1 MTRDEALAGVRDCL
15 ASALDVPAE
24 DIQPSDRIIDDLG
37 ADSLDLLD
45 ITFQLEQ
52 RFQISINPREIER
65 RAKAVLGETPFEIDG
80 IYTPEALVELRKAL
94 PEIPAEELT
103 DGLTVAQL
111 WRSFRVETMLNQVTR
126 LLEERSG

>member
-15 ASALDVPAE
+15 ASALDVSA
-24 DIQPSDRIIDDLG
+24 DSIQPSDRIIGDLG

-52 RFQISINPREIER
+52 RFRISIDPREIER

-80 IYTPEALVELRKAL
+80 VYTPEALAELRKAL

-103 DGLTVAQL
+103 DGLTVARL
-111 WRSFRVETMLNQVTR
+111 WRSFRVETMLNRVMR
-126 LLEERSG
+126 SLEERSG

>member
-24 DIQPSDRIIDDLG
+24 GIQPSDRIIDDLG